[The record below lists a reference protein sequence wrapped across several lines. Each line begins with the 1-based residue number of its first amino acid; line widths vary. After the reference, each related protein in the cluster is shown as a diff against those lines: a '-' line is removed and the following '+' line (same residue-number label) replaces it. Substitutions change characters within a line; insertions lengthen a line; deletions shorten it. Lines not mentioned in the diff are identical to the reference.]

1 MLSRVLKRAR
11 VALKKLVPKK
21 SSRTPPSSSAY
32 DDNVMEPD
40 KKDSP
45 SEGEL
50 DGGDLYLLANAPED
64 TTYLGPTPDA
74 DDVVHP
80 DVVPP
85 GPSHSHS
92 PEVSLSFHHI
102 FAQLNA
108 LSIISLIHNPS
119 RLVPPSRSHLQ
130 TNHTTLVLLI
140 SRIQT
145 RMMTSPLPAPQKNRH
160 RRCLST
166 IGVIASLRCVFH

>member
-21 SSRTPPSSSAY
+21 SMRICTPPGLSTY
-32 DDNVMEPD
+32 DDNVIEPD
-40 KKDSP
+40 KHDSP
-45 SEGEL
+45 PQVSL
-50 DGGDLYLLANAPED
+50 DGGDMDILANVPED
-64 TTYLGPTPDA
+64 TTYLGPIPNA

-85 GPSHSHS
+85 GRSHS

-102 FAQLNA
+102 FDQLNA
-108 LSIISLIHNPS
+108 LFIISLIHSPS
-119 RLVPPSRSHLQ
+119 RLVPPSHLQ

-140 SRIQT
+140 THIQT
-145 RMMTSPLPAPQKNRH
+145 RMKTSPLPTPQKNRL

-166 IGVIASLRCVFH
+166 ISVIASLRCVFH